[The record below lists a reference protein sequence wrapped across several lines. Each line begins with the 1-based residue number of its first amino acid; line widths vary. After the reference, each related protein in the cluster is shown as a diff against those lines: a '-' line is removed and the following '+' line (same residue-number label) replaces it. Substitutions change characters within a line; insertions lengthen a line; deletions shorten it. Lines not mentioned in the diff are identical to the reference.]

1 MKQARSNPTRRSLR
15 EHLGITDTEVWSR
28 LDLVGV
34 SPADLDALGHAH
46 PCVIDRLDEIVEE
59 FYRRQTAVDEISVII
74 GDADS
79 LARLQGAMRR
89 YIVDIFTAEFNA
101 DYVNGRLRVGMVHKR
116 IGVSPKLYL
125 SSVRILK
132 EVVSEHLRGID
143 GFDAT
148 DAIDAFDKVL
158 HFDSAL
164 VFDAYLRSLMNEID
178 TAWARSEDNVRD
190 VERRHTERARR
201 LEEVARRDQLTGL
214 SNRRGFMEA
223 LGTTLSQSLIGG
235 QPATVIYVDVDD
247 FKQVNDQQGHR
258 AGDAALR
265 TVATALRSACRDH
278 DVIARLGGDEFGAI
292 LGDCDLEHAWAV
304 AQRLTESLASIDVS
318 ITVSVGLAQSSPLT
332 PTDGEELLAR
342 ADARMYEAKKKP
354 GNSIVA

>member
-1 MKQARSNPTRRSLR
+1 MKARNNPTRSSLR

-34 SPADLDALGHAH
+34 SPADLDALNQAH
-46 PCVIDRLDEIVEE
+46 PCVVDHLDEIVEE
-59 FYRRQTAVDEISVII
+59 FYRRQTAIDEISVII

-79 LARLQGAMRR
+79 LSRLQGAMRR
-89 YIVDIFTAEFNA
+89 YIVDIFMAEFNA

-132 EVVSEHLRGID
+132 EVVAEHLRAID
-143 GFDAT
+143 GFDAS
-148 DAIDAFDKVL
+148 DAIDVFDKVL

-178 TAWARSEDNVRD
+178 TAWARSEDHARD
-190 VERRHTERARR
+190 IERRHTERTQR

-223 LGTTLSQSLIGG
+223 LSSTLNQSLIGA
-235 QPATVIYVDVDD
+235 QTSSVIYLDVDD
-247 FKQVNDQQGHR
+247 FKQINDQQGHL

-265 TVATALRSACRDH
+265 SVAAAFRAACRDH
-278 DVIARLGGDEFGAI
+278 DIVARLGGDEFGAI

-304 AQRLTESLASIDVS
+304 AQRLTENLAAGDMPV
-318 ITVSVGLAQSSPLT
+318 TVSVGLAQSSALS
-332 PTDGEELLAR
+332 PTDGDELLAR
-342 ADARMYEAKKKP
+342 ADARMYEAKKKS
-354 GNSIVA
+354 GNSIAA